1 MKTNLLHIFLFTFLI
16 PSTLNAQEFS
26 FQMYFEDAQ
35 GNRDTL
41 TIGYDAFGSRDS
53 IISEFGEE
61 NIAHIPFDPIFDV
74 RITNQADINGAIWN
88 YDFDLYHTKKK
99 IVQLPCNEEYFW
111 FQILPLANIDI
122 MAKYWPVTIQW
133 DESLFENDCHE
144 GSLFTP
150 WHANFWWDTG
160 HYYSDFDRIVLKNNS
175 ELTFSANFPEN
186 WENHPIDN
194 DFFTYYT
201 DDYGNP
207 VATFWLAFG
216 YASLLSVNASD
227 VINSSELK
235 VFPNPTTGLVKFKN
249 QNSPIKEILIYDT
262 TGRQFLIENQSNK
275 MDLSHLP
282 DGLYLIKI
290 IWMNGVTEIHKILKH
305 GF

>member
-1 MKTNLLHIFLFTFLI
+1 MKIILHFVLITFLI
-16 PSTLNAQEFS
+16 TLNLKAQEFS

-41 TIGYDAFGSRDS
+41 TIGYDAIGSRDS
-53 IISEFGEE
+53 IIPEFGEE
-61 NIAHIPFDPIFDV
+61 NIAHIPFDSIFDV
-74 RITNQADINGAIWN
+74 RISNQADINGAVWN
-88 YDFDLYHTKKK
+88 YDYELYHTKKK

-111 FQILPLANIDI
+111 FQILPFVNIDI

-133 DESLFENDCHE
+133 DESIFENECRE

-150 WHANFWWDTG
+150 WHPNFWWDTG
-160 HYYSDFDRIVLKNNS
+160 ISYSDFDKIVLKSNS

-186 WENHPIDN
+186 WENHPIDY
-194 DFFTYYT
+194 DFFNYYT

-207 VATFWLAFG
+207 IATYWLAFG
-216 YASLLSVNASD
+216 DASLLTVNAPD
-227 VINSSELK
+227 VMNSSESK
-235 VFPNPTTGLVKFKN
+235 VYPNPTTGLLKFKN
-249 QNSPIKEILIYDT
+249 QSGSIKEILIYDS
-262 TGRQFLIENQSNK
+262 TGRQFFVENQSNK

-290 IWMNGVTEIHKILKH
+290 IWINGITEIHKILKK
-305 GF
+305 GFY